1 MLRWPGLLLVCL
13 LAVACS
19 SSSDNPGGA
28 EGTSMGFTNPVYDNN
43 FADPQVIAVG
53 SEYYAYATNGPLG
66 NIQTLKST
74 DLVSWEQVGD
84 ALPSLPAW
92 TSKGKVWAPE
102 VAVHG
107 PDRFVMYYTTSD
119 DTSGRQCIGVAMASE
134 AKGPFVDKS
143 SKPLICQV
151 DEGGSI
157 DASPFQDSTGQRWLY
172 WKNDGNAIGA
182 DTWIY
187 VSRLS
192 ADGLTLTGETTRLIK
207 QTLPWEGNL
216 VEAPYVVE
224 RNGKFHLFYSANAY
238 DKAEYAVGHALC
250 STPAGPC
257 VKSGDPIL
265 TTSEDA
271 AGPGHNM
278 VLEQGDRYWFVYHAW
293 DPALVGADPPG
304 RTMWLSE
311 LTWNGDVPVVQPPLK
326 NNPVSPR

>member
-1 MLRWPGLLLVCL
+1 MLRRRGLLLLL
-13 LAVACS
+13 LAGCS
-19 SSSDNPGGA
+19 NPTGGT
-28 EGTSMGFTNPVYDNN
+28 EGTTMGFTNPVYDGN
-43 FADPQVIAVG
+43 FADPQVVAVG
-53 SEYYAYATNGPLG
+53 SEYYAFATNGPLG

-74 DLVSWEQVGD
+74 DLVSWDQVGD
-84 ALPSLPAW
+84 ALPSLPGW
-92 TSKGKVWAPE
+92 TSPGKIWAPE

-107 PDRFVMYYTTSD
+107 DDRFVMYYTTSD
-119 DTSGRQCIGVAMASE
+119 DASGRQCVGVAVAAT

-143 SKPLICQV
+143 SKPLVCQV
-151 DEGGSI
+151 SEGGSI

-172 WKNDGNAIGA
+172 WKNDGNAIGV

-187 VSRLS
+187 VSKLS
-192 ADGLTLTGETTRLIK
+192 PDGLTLTGETTRLIK

-250 STPAGPC
+250 ETPAGPC

-265 TTSEDA
+265 TTSADA

-278 VLEQGDRYWFVYHAW
+278 VLVKDDRYWFVYHAW
-293 DPALVGADPPG
+293 DPALVGVDPPG

-311 LTWNGDVPVVQPPLK
+311 LTWNGDQPAVQPPQK
-326 NNPVSPR
+326 RNPATP